1 MQGGNNSGGES
12 TDSAF
17 SSKTENPFEPESPV
31 SKKASSSDNNNQQQL
46 QFQQDMASDATRGAA
61 SLSQNESAAKSTQE
75 KVNHKPSLPFHC

>member
-17 SSKTENPFEPESPV
+17 SSKTENPFEPESPM
-31 SKKASSSDNNNQQQL
+31 SKKASSSDNNQQL
-46 QFQQDMASDATRGAA
+46 QFQQELASDATRGAV